1 MKFTQEQ
8 LKQIIIE
15 ELSELMSEESDESKM
30 YSFLMRDSNE
40 LIKKLKTLMPTRKPT
55 SAPELAPYKN
65 YLYSFQ
71 TRRQGY
77 GELIEPLVSENDLIY
92 QPELRKEILQ
102 ALNNFKD
109 KFNDPQILAVDE
121 MLQNL
126 KSLMKSKRAEN
137 RELFFSNRRDDIPNV
152 DTIMMGLKTHA
163 NELELQAQMIE
174 KILFL
179 KKRYD
184 AVISKNIESMK
195 AVGSMAADLGF

>member
-1 MKFTQEQ
+1 MKLTQRQ
-8 LKQIIIE
+8 LKQIILE
-15 ELSELMSEESDESKM
+15 ELTELIHEVTDESKM

-77 GELIEPLVSENDLIY
+77 GELIEPPVSENDLIY

-137 RELFFSNRRDDIPNV
+137 RELFFSDRRDDIPNV
-152 DTIMMGLKTHA
+152 NTIMMGLKTHA

-174 KILFL
+174 KMLFL

-195 AVGSMAADLGF
+195 SVGSMAADLGF